1 MSAKEEAI
9 AACDNC
15 FLASLLGKEFKVG
28 WLAGNEFKVGWLAGN
43 LHETGVGSKINDE
56 GLFFWADTGYGYDD
70 RPCWAWESRPYFK
83 GLLHAFHEELASVLC
98 EDFPFPDYRISTLAS
113 EYQAIKMIL
122 GKITINGEAILS
134 MSRQLIMFD
143 VYRMVYVPVVNPSNV
158 TCFLDAL
165 RSPGGGITVRLYSEM
180 SRHTVGKY
188 PFCSKVLTGNTSE
201 DVFDLLVCLF
211 DLIDVPYLPY
221 IPNSGGMPSAYGK

>member
-1 MSAKEEAI
+1 MSPKEKAI

-28 WLAGNEFKVGWLAGN
+28 WLAGNLY
-43 LHETGVGSKINDE
+43 ETGIGSKISDE

-98 EDFPFPDYRISTLAS
+98 EDFPFPDYYRFSTLAS

-122 GKITINGEAILS
+122 GKIAINGEAILS

-165 RSPGGGITVRLYSEM
+165 RSRGGGITVRLYSEM
-180 SRHTVGKY
+180 SRHTVGEY
-188 PFCSKVLTGNTSE
+188 PFCSKVLTGNTFE

-221 IPNSGGMPSAYGK
+221 IPNSGCDMPRAYGR

>member
-43 LHETGVGSKINDE
+43 LCETGVGSKISDE

-98 EDFPFPDYRISTLAS
+98 EYFPFPDYRISTLAS

-122 GKITINGEAILS
+122 GKITINGKAILS

-143 VYRMVYVPVVNPSNV
+143 VYRMVYVPVVNPNNV

-165 RSPGGGITVRLYSEM
+165 RSLGGGITVRLYSEM